1 MNPFDVGFTLA
12 RPAALWLLA
21 IVPVAWVLG
30 MTTGVRRRR
39 LARSVPWLRAGA
51 LALVILALAEPML
64 TSGGGASSTVFVVDR
79 SASIDPATAGQA
91 EAWVR
96 EAIDSAGGS
105 SRAAV
110 VTFGDSPE
118 LAQPGV
124 AVADVDDAWAE
135 VPFPPEQAAYTDIE
149 SALALART
157 LPLGGSRR
165 VVLLSDGA
173 ENAGQALAQSGEA
186 AAEGLPIDVVP
197 LGGTGQDDLRVEG
210 VTAPAATWQGEPFA
224 VLVSTASGSGGEGS
238 VELWIDG
245 TWEQTI
251 PARFAA
257 GLSSFQFNVTDLA
270 PGFHALEVRVVPTT
284 APDTLADNNAAPLAT
299 VVRGQP
305 AVLLVV
311 PAGHDPERLRLSLER
326 RGASVTVVAP
336 AGVPAR
342 LSEIGDFDAV
352 VLDNVPADQLRVDQ
366 LAALREATRT
376 LGRGLIVL
384 GGTSAYGPGG
394 YAGTTLE
401 ETLPVTVK
409 VTEGRQRERVA
420 ILFIVDHSGS
430 MSYDPAGGG
439 SKMDLAKQALVL
451 ATGVLADGDL
461 VGVLA
466 FDETQQW
473 VLPMTEVVG
482 DATRDDLAG
491 RVAVLEPGGGTE
503 IYPALSLGFD
513 AIGAI
518 EADARHIVLLTDGK
532 SQTGSRESYQQL
544 LESAV
549 TQDTTLSTIAIG
561 NDADQELLQFL
572 AESGDGRYHFTD
584 RPEEVPRL
592 TLEEARSAGSQSVLR
607 GVFSPIQI
615 EPSPIMAGFD
625 PETMPALDGYDFAEA
640 KPNAQ
645 VVLAS
650 DREDPLLAKWQFG
663 LGRVVA
669 WTGDDGADFSREWA
683 AWPGYDGFWS
693 NVVRWSL
700 PDPEARPLRITATRD
715 GTTTV
720 LAVDALAEDGG
731 FVDRAATT
739 ATVTNPAGGVT
750 EVTLVQAAPGRYE
763 ARVGAA
769 DPGAYRV
776 ELRQVRDGESVVELA
791 GFAVPPSPESRPQP
805 GGHALLR
812 ALAARTGGRVLDL
825 SDPGAAFAAGG
836 STGGALREFRPIWG
850 LPLALALLLILFE
863 IATRMGML
871 PVIERWVR
879 RRRRAPAL

>member
-1 MNPFDVGFTLA
+1 MIDIGFTLA
-12 RPAALWLLA
+12 RPAALWWLVV
-21 IVPVAWVLG
+21 VPFVWLVG
-30 MTTGVRRRR
+30 MTAGIRRQR
-39 LARSVPWLRAGA
+39 LARPVPWLRAGA
-51 LALVILALAEPML
+51 MSLVIVALAEPLL
-64 TSGGGASSTVFVVDR
+64 TSGSGASSTVFVVDR
-79 SASIDPATAGQA
+79 SASIDRASAGQA

-96 EAIDSAGGS
+96 EAIAAAGGS

-110 VTFGDSPE
+110 VTFGGSPE
-118 LAQPGV
+118 LAQPGL
-124 AVADVDDAWAE
+124 AAADAGDAWAE
-135 VPFPPEQAAYTDIE
+135 VPFPPEQATYTDIE

-173 ENAGQALAQSGEA
+173 ENVGEALAQSGQA

-197 LGGTGQDDLRVEG
+197 LGGTGQDDLRVDG

-224 VLVSTASGSGGEGS
+224 VLVSAASGSGGEGS

-245 TWEQTI
+245 MREQAI

-257 GLSSFQFNVTDLA
+257 GISTFQFNVADLA

-284 APDTLADNNAAPLAT
+284 APDVVAENNVAPLAT

-305 AVLLVV
+305 AVLMVV
-311 PAGHDPERLRLSLER
+311 PAGHDPERLRLALER
-326 RGASVTVVAP
+326 RGAAVTVVAP
-336 AGVPAR
+336 SGVPAR
-342 LSEIGDFDAV
+342 LSEIGDYDTV
-352 VLDNVPADQLRVDQ
+352 VLNNVPADQLRLDQ
-366 LAALREATRT
+366 LAALREATRA

-384 GGTSAYGPGG
+384 GGTGAYGPGG

-420 ILFIVDHSGS
+420 ILLVVDHSGS
-430 MSYDPAGGG
+430 MSYDPVGGG
-439 SKMDLAKQALVL
+439 SKMDMAKQAVVL
-451 ATGVLADGDL
+451 ATNALADGDL

-466 FDETQQW
+466 FDEAQQW
-473 VLPMTEVVG
+473 VLPITEIVG
-482 DATRDDLAG
+482 EATRSDLAA
-491 RVAVLEPGGGTE
+491 RVAALEPGGGTE

-513 AIGAI
+513 AIGAV

-544 LESAV
+544 LDAAV
-549 TQDTTLSTIAIG
+549 TQNTTLSTIAIG

-572 AESGDGRYHFTD
+572 AETGEGRYHFTD
-584 RPEEVPRL
+584 RPEEIPRI

-607 GVFSPIQI
+607 GVFSPIQTGA
-615 EPSPIMAGFD
+615 SPIMAGFD

-650 DREDPLLAKWQFG
+650 DREDPLLAKWQYG

-669 WTGDDGADFSREWA
+669 WTGDDGADFSREWV

-700 PDPEARPLRITATRD
+700 PDPEARPLRITAARD

-720 LAVDALAEDGG
+720 LSVDALAEDGG
-731 FVDRAATT
+731 FVDQAATT
-739 ATVTNPAGGVT
+739 ATVTNPTGGVA
-750 EVTLVQAAPGRYE
+750 ELTLVQAAPGRYE
-763 ARVGAA
+763 ARVSAP

-776 ELRQVRDGESVVELA
+776 ELRQSRGGETLAEVA

-812 ALAARTGGRVLDL
+812 ALAALTGGRVLDL

-836 STGGALREFRPIWG
+836 SSGGALREFRPIWG
-850 LPLALALLLILFE
+850 LPLALALVLILFE

-871 PVIERWVR
+871 PVLGRWVR
-879 RRRRAPAL
+879 WGRRPGPVQ